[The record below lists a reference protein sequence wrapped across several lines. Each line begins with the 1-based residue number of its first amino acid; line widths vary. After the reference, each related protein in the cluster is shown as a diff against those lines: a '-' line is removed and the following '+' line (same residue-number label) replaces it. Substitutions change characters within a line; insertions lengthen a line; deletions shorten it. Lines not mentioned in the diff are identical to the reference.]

1 MSDENKPGSN
11 EVDFDKINLRK
22 QIDEEREKF
31 LAKGGLIKRY
41 IPPFA
46 ITNFLSC
53 DIFVPGEGSKP
64 SKLGLV
70 DTMPRKPRPEKKFG
84 KKS

>member
-11 EVDFDKINLRK
+11 EVDFDKLNLRK
-22 QIDEEREKF
+22 QIDQGRKTYLAMGGMIKKF
-31 LAKGGLIKRY
+31 

-46 ITNFLSC
+46 PTNFLVC
-53 DIFVPGEGSKP
+53 DTFIPGEGSVP

-70 DTMPRKPRPEKKFG
+70 DTLKRKPRPEKKFG
-84 KKS
+84 KK